1 MNNNYQTILQV
12 HTKDVKSLED
22 EWLCPGETEVLRE
35 ANLKQQKVA

>member
-22 EWLCPGETEVLRE
+22 EMTLPGRD
-35 ANLKQQKVA
+35 